1 MKMALR
7 RWWVAG
13 IAAGLFT
20 VLTGCA
26 TTGEVG
32 VSYGADYYD
41 PYGYDY
47 TYWQPGYYVA
57 PPRRD
62 RDDRDRRDREGR
74 GGREEVRESRD
85 NRETREVAPR
95 AESRPPQPAYR
106 PAPPS
111 RPAPSIPSRPRSEP
125 RPH

>member
-1 MKMALR
+1 MKTALR

-47 TYWQPGYYVA
+47 TYWHPGYYVA

-62 RDDRDRRDREGR
+62 RDGRE
-74 GGREEVRESRD
+74 GREEVRESRESRD
-85 NRETREVAPR
+85 SREAREVAPR

-125 RPH
+125 RPR